1 MCSLFSNFDTKRF
14 CQLGCFVLPLLVKTF
29 FVDLVDDF
37 VDGFNQLGLTF
48 FHSSYVAFTFVNKH
62 EISQLNLCVA
72 FHQQLCIADVGSQG
86 IDLTGFQHQYAVVEA
101 ADRNNLN
108 ILRQLSGDQII
119 LQRAVLCAD
128 FFACKIFGF
137 GVLAALALC
146 YQYALTSL
154 LAVDV
159 KGVGK
164 LHALFTFFGLCKA
177 CDGNVCLTGRDGSLY
192 GTEVHGADLQL
203 YAQLFSDV
211 FCKLNVRADV
221 FFLAAAQVLK
231 FQRSKVRAGCQHQF
245 AGFFDF
251 VQTVLVECFN
261 AKELFCGDNF
271 TFGARA
277 AGNVER
283 LRELCA
289 PLGIGVHIVPMAQ
302 YSGQTVSST
311 RIRAALEEGRLDD
324 ANAMLGTPYAIDW
337 PVVHG
342 KGIGSGKL
350 GTPTLNQNYPTAALQ
365 PCAGVYL
372 TRIYLDGQW
381 RPAATGI
388 GKRPTVDSSE
398 NAAVTCE
405 TFVPDFS
412 GNVYGQQPV
421 LEFHKYFCPVRK
433 FNSMDELAALIH
445 HAADESKAYFAA
457 LNGAK

>member
-1 MCSLFSNFDTKRF
+1 
-14 CQLGCFVLPLLVKTF
+14 
-29 FVDLVDDF
+29 
-37 VDGFNQLGLTF
+37 
-48 FHSSYVAFTFVNKH
+48 
-62 EISQLNLCVA
+62 
-72 FHQQLCIADVGSQG
+72 
-86 IDLTGFQHQYAVVEA
+86 
-101 ADRNNLN
+101 
-108 ILRQLSGDQII
+108 
-119 LQRAVLCAD
+119 
-128 FFACKIFGF
+128 
-137 GVLAALALC
+137 
-146 YQYALTSL
+146 
-154 LAVDV
+154 
-159 KGVGK
+159 
-164 LHALFTFFGLCKA
+164 
-177 CDGNVCLTGRDGSLY
+177 
-192 GTEVHGADLQL
+192 
-203 YAQLFSDV
+203 
-211 FCKLNVRADV
+211 
-221 FFLAAAQVLK
+221 
-231 FQRSKVRAGCQHQF
+231 
-245 AGFFDF
+245 
-251 VQTVLVECFN
+251 
-261 AKELFCGDNF
+261 
-271 TFGARA
+271 
-277 AGNVER
+277 
-283 LRELCA
+283 
-289 PLGIGVHIVPMAQ
+289 MAQ
-302 YSGQTVSST
+302 YGGQTVSST

-350 GTPTLNQNYPTAALQ
+350 GTPTLNQNYPAAALQ